1 MVVALALAA
10 DDTPGRLPDGA
21 VRLGGLADS
30 DLAKAVWNNA
40 SLTKNVQRAINHIN
54 STTSIRIDKD
64 QRRRYLSWTA
74 DQLDYNVFL
83 DTQSQARALTDL
95 RGKFEAMNTALEL
108 VQGRPMDAL
117 GTPLSGWLQRK
128 RNEISAEVCDTAGQW
143 LEAAILLNEKWVV
156 LDKACQLHGWFPTD
170 ETICHYLMYLLYR
183 SGRRARALECRD
195 LTFAA
200 RDGKVSRRILEL
212 SRIIEEHGDVVRAT
226 ESLNLRIP
234 SSGESFRHRFSF
246 AESGEFLARMLGQ
259 DTGQR
264 QVIGTTPNSAKP
276 IGDWKPDLIVGINRG
291 GSIVGGML
299 AKHFGLDRVMP
310 IIIPWR
316 TDEYGH
322 RDYYVALR
330 PQWEADHLEDSPDT
344 VQRILLTDEAF
355 RTGQHVKL
363 ARQELREAFP
373 HADIRVATLISVRQ
387 DVSHGEGPGRGGVGG
402 ATYYG
407 QLVSSRN
414 FELPWDP

>member
-1 MVVALALAA
+1 MVVALALAT
-10 DDTPGRLPDGA
+10 DDTPGPRSEGA
-21 VRLGGLADS
+21 ARLGGLTDP

-40 SLTKNVQRAINHIN
+40 SLIKNVQRAINHIN

-64 QRRRYLSWTA
+64 QRRRYLGWTA
-74 DQLDYNVFL
+74 GELDYNVFADL
-83 DTQSQARALTDL
+83 QVQARALVDL
-95 RGKFEAMNTALEL
+95 RGKFEVMNKALEL
-108 VQGRPMDAL
+108 VQGRPLDAL
-117 GTPLSGWLQRK
+117 GAPLSGWLLRK
-128 RNEISAEVCDTAGQW
+128 HNEISAEVCDTAGQW

-156 LDKACQLHGWFPTD
+156 LDKACQLHSWFPAD

-183 SGRRARALECRD
+183 SGRRARALECRN
-195 LTFAA
+195 LTFSA
-200 RDGKVSRRILEL
+200 REGKVSRRVLEL

-226 ESLNLRIP
+226 ESLNLRVP
-234 SSGESFRHRFSF
+234 SSGEPFRHRFSF
-246 AESGEFLARMLGQ
+246 AECGEFLARMLGR

-264 QVIGTTPNSAKP
+264 QVIGTTPNSAKA
-276 IGDWKPDLIVGINRG
+276 IGDWRPDLVAGINRG

-299 AKHFGLDRVMP
+299 AKHFELYRVMP

-316 TDEYGH
+316 LDDDGH
-322 RDYYVALR
+322 KDYYVAVR
-330 PQWEADHLEDSPDT
+330 PQWEADHPEDDPDG
-344 VQRILLTDEAF
+344 VRRILLADEAF

-363 ARQELREAFP
+363 ARQALREAFP
-373 HADIRVATLISVRQ
+373 QADIRVATLISVRQ

-414 FELPWDP
+414 FELPWD